1 MHQQKDADED
11 KMRLLRKSRT
21 AMQEEL
27 RPLLVQQAQVAED
40 TKETGPVRCVGA
52 RGCDELGAST
62 R

>member
-1 MHQQKDADED
+1 
-11 KMRLLRKSRT
+11 MRLLRKSRT

-40 TKETGPVRCVGA
+40 TKETGPVRCAGA

>member
-1 MHQQKDADED
+1 
-11 KMRLLRKSRT
+11 MRLLRKSRT

-40 TKETGPVRCVGA
+40 TKETGPVRCAGSRAGAGGEVGGKA
-52 RGCDELGAST
+52 R